1 MKRRPNMS
9 APSSVYVID
18 GAPTAPPLPPR
29 AGRGRKSGR
38 LTQNILFLL
47 VSVALIGLILEAVL
61 IFYMH
66 PASPTKPTSAP
77 FSKVKA
83 EQHGHLLSDSSRVSP
98 SKPVACL
105 MDGQD
110 VVHGQQ
116 ILGWSLKPRPV
127 LHKMHYVR
135 EDRSLVVQKEGHYFV
150 YSKVYFEDVSMF
162 SHSVVMLTRRHN
174 EELIPLMQ
182 SRKYSRKY
190 STKAE
195 EDSNSF
201 LGGVFHLRQDDA
213 LFVKVSDS
221 SKIIRHKAYENIF
234 GAFMI

>member
-1 MKRRPNMS
+1 MT

-18 GAPTAPPLPPR
+18 GGPPTAPPLPPR

-38 LTQNILFLL
+38 LAQNVLFLL
-47 VSVALIGLILEAVL
+47 VSVALIGLVLEAVL
-61 IFYMH
+61 IFYLH
-66 PASPTKPTSAP
+66 PESPPKQTSAS
-77 FSKVKA
+77 FSKLRA
-83 EQHGHLLSDSSRVSP
+83 EQHGQLLSDTSKVSL

-116 ILGWSLKPRPV
+116 ILDWSLSLLPV
-127 LHKMHYVR
+127 LHKMHYFQKN
-135 EDRSLVVQKEGHYFV
+135 RSLVVQEEGLYFV
-150 YSKVYFEDVSMF
+150 YSKVYFVDVGVF
-162 SHSVVMLTRRHN
+162 HHSVVMHTRRHN
-174 EELIPLMQ
+174 EERIPLMQ
-182 SRKYSRKY
+182 SRKYS
-190 STKAE
+190 TKAE
-195 EDSNSF
+195 KDSNSF

-213 LFVKVSDS
+213 LFVKVSNS

>member
-1 MKRRPNMS
+1 MR

-29 AGRGRKSGR
+29 AGRPRKSGR

-47 VSVALIGLILEAVL
+47 VSVALIGLVLEAVL
-61 IFYMH
+61 IFYLH
-66 PASPTKPTSAP
+66 PASPPKPTSAS
-77 FSKVKA
+77 FSKLRA
-83 EQHGHLLSDSSRVSP
+83 EQHEHFLSDTSKVSR

-105 MDGQD
+105 IDGQD

-116 ILGWSLKPRPV
+116 ILGWSLIPRPV
-127 LHKMHYVR
+127 LHKMHYVQG
-135 EDRSLVVQKEGHYFV
+135 DRSLVVQKEGHYFV
-150 YSKVYFEDVSMF
+150 YSKVYFEDVSVF
-162 SHSVVMLTRRHN
+162 SHSVVVLTRRHG
-174 EELIPLMQ
+174 ELIPLMQ

-190 STKAE
+190 STKTK

-213 LFVKVSDS
+213 LFVKVSNS
-221 SKIIRHKAYENIF
+221 SNIIRHKAYENIF